1 MVTLSGYVSHQSLV
15 RVPAVAS
22 LEAETPVTL
31 SSEFPTE
38 PIADT
43 GPHGSGLT
51 LQTCVL
57 RC

>member
-1 MVTLSGYVSHQSLV
+1 MVTLSGYVSHQSLI

-22 LEAETPVTL
+22 FEAETPVAV
-31 SSEFPTE
+31 SPDFPTE
-38 PIADT
+38 PIAVT
-43 GPHGSGLT
+43 GPSGSGLT